1 MSKNEE
7 LEYHVLSKL
16 KIEDM
21 PAGAVLV
28 HGYLEDM
35 GISLSETGVS
45 RLLRMYRKDGYLEK
59 MGNQGHVLTDLGRK
73 RIEQLETERALR
85 QTLGKLTGNE
95 RGEESQI
102 LDVLIARRAIE
113 VEAAYRAA
121 INATDRDIEKLEEII
136 KAQYKE
142 MEQGLDYAKVSGDF
156 HRTVLKIS
164 RVPLLET
171 LYDFIGLSTQWQNF
185 FIGTFKHYNT
195 PLNVPHEEIYKAI
208 KMRNPEEAVKMMT
221 SHMDKIIENAK
232 RLMSQ
237 NKL

>member
-7 LEYHVLSKL
+7 LEYHILNKL

-28 HGYLEDM
+28 HGYLDDM

-45 RLLRMYRKDGYLEK
+45 RLLRLYRKDGYLEK
-59 MGNQGHVLTDLGRK
+59 MGNQGHLLTDLGRK

-85 QTLGKLTGNE
+85 QTLGKLTGSDI
-95 RGEESQI
+95 GEENQI
-102 LDVLIARRAIE
+102 LGVLIARRAIE
-113 VEAAYRAA
+113 IEAAYRAA
-121 INATDRDIEKLEEII
+121 IKATDRDIEKLEEII
-136 KAQYKE
+136 KTQYKE
-142 MEQGLDYAKVSGDF
+142 MEQGSDYAEISGDF

-208 KMRNPEEAVKMMT
+208 KKHDPEGAVETMA

-232 RLMSQ
+232 RLITQ